1 MEGPSKLPEMT
12 HDTKRNTLAV
22 DPFQPVLEILKQLE
36 EVNEK
41 LQAGNIQL
49 CKEGNH
55 LKLRQD
61 EQVARL
67 HTIDN
72 ALDEVRGNFIGVL
85 KVWNDRPAGDSAIL
99 PRDGFPKR

>member
-1 MEGPSKLPEMT
+1 MWESYVSK
-12 HDTKRNTLAV
+12 HIDG
-22 DPFQPVLEILKQLE
+22 QQLE

-41 LQAGNIQL
+41 LRAGNIQL
-49 CKEGNH
+49 CKEGNY

-85 KVWNDRPAGDSAIL
+85 KVWNDRSAGDSAIL
-99 PRDGFPKR
+99 PRDRFPKRKSLQLNRSK